1 MELNAFKE
9 KALAPLF
16 HLQEAFHREDLNV
29 SGMVQGLFELLTE
42 CRAEEKM
49 EAYAQYFHEIG
60 EFRLEKEYTQV
71 YGLVRELLDRLSQL
85 LGEEKVSRQEFQEIL
100 DAGFAEIS
108 VGVIPATVDRVVVIL

>member
-1 MELNAFKE
+1 
-9 KALAPLF
+9 
-16 HLQEAFHREDLNV
+16 
-29 SGMVQGLFELLTE
+29 
-42 CRAEEKM
+42 M

-108 VGVIPATVDRVVVIL
+108 VGVIPATVDRVVVGDIVRTRLAHIKVLFFIGVNDADAPG